1 MASADEIPLAPAPV
15 QDVPAP
21 AASPGRTAEDAAAAR
36 SEWAAMLFVA
46 ALAGLLASFPARNND
61 LLIHLAAGRD
71 LAQGRSPFGAVPEPS
86 ADPRVSHSWLYNL
99 AAYGLVE
106 ALGGWGLVFVKVL
119 LVV

>member
-46 ALAGLLASFPARNND
+46 AIEPRGKF
-61 LLIHLAAGRD
+61 
-71 LAQGRSPFGAVPEPS
+71 AV
-86 ADPRVSHSWLYNL
+86 
-99 AAYGLVE
+99 
-106 ALGGWGLVFVKVL
+106 ALLVFFDIGVHQI
-119 LVV
+119 